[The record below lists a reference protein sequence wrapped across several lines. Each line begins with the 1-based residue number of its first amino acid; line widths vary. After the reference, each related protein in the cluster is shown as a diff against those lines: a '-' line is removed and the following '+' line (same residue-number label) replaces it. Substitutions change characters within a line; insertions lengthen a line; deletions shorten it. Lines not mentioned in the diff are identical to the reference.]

1 MTSTTTSTTH
11 TLSSSPSFFITQST
25 TTERDSETQ
34 EVLSK
39 TVDTVLDLRYA
50 PVPNSDFAVFVNRD
64 GEDSYSA
71 VLLGVTGLRTD
82 LDIIGAIRLW
92 RPPAPN
98 EPPRTHLRAPG
109 DGPLCM
115 RGSRE
120 ALPELMAAA
129 FKQLIPKQ
137 AGPVTVERTMGTDS
151 ACGSIRARVRR
162 AIEAAGNPPNGQQ
175 RMQMRG

>member
-1 MTSTTTSTTH
+1 MTSTTTQTTK
-11 TLSSSPSFFITQST
+11 TLSSSPSFLITQST
-25 TTERDSETQ
+25 TTERDAETE

-39 TVDTVLDLRYA
+39 TVDTKLDLRYA
-50 PVPNSDFAVFVNRD
+50 PVPERDFAVYVNRD
-64 GEDSYSA
+64 GQDIYSA
-71 VLLGVTGLRTD
+71 VLLGITGLRTD
-82 LDIIGAIRLW
+82 VDIVGAIRLW

-120 ALPELMAAA
+120 DLPEMMAAA

-137 AGPVTVERTMGTDS
+137 AGPVTVERTMGMES
-151 ACGSIRARVRR
+151 ACGSIRGRVRR

-175 RMQMRG
+175 RMQTGG